1 MEVHQSLNE
10 TMRLFDESV
19 EEHFLLLTNFFVVVA
34 MDTVVNKW
42 KSLIGQNEGYS
53 SLNLARKLYTA
64 NELILAETYEFHA
77 CRKRGMKSGY
87 QR

>member
-1 MEVHQSLNE
+1 
-10 TMRLFDESV
+10 MRLFDENV
-19 EEHFLLLTNFFVVVA
+19 EEHFLLLTNFFVMVA

-42 KSLIGQNEGYS
+42 KALIGQKEEYS

-64 NELILAETYEFHA
+64 NELIFAEYCEFHA

>member
-1 MEVHQSLNE
+1 
-10 TMRLFDESV
+10 MRQCVCLMSV
-19 EEHFLLLTNFFVVVA
+19 EELFYLLTYFT
-34 MDTVVNKW
+34 DTCCCGCHGYWVNKW
-42 KSLIGQNEGYS
+42 KSLIGPKEEYS

-64 NELILAETYEFHA
+64 NELIFAEYCEFHA

>member
-1 MEVHQSLNE
+1 
-10 TMRLFDESV
+10 MRLFDERV
-19 EEHFLLLTNFFVVVA
+19 EELILLLTNFYVMVA
-34 MDTVVNKW
+34 MDTVVNKGKAW
-42 KSLIGQNEGYS
+42 IGQNEEYS

-64 NELILAETYEFHA
+64 SELIFAEYCEFHA